1 MQDGTVLRILTFED
15 GSGTLLL
22 TEEEYQGALLSMD
35 KEDPQEEA
43 LRVRSLRDCM
53 VRKGPPKE
61 G

>member
-1 MQDGTVLRILTFED
+1 VLRILTFED